1 MPIRTQAIDDYVLF
15 VHAMCQYFILKICI
29 IIVKVVKPCA
39 GLGYEQHQCASF
51 VYHLCTMM
59 NSAQLGYGWTH

>member
-1 MPIRTQAIDDYVLF
+1 MKL
-15 VHAMCQYFILKICI
+15 QYFILKICI

-59 NSAQLGYGWTH
+59 NSAQLGYGWTHWVSKDVSKVEN